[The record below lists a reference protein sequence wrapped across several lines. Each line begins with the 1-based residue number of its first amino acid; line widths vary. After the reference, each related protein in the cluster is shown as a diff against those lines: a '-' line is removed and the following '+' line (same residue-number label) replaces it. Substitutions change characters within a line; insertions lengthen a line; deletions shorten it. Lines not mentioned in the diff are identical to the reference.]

1 MPDPVSEHASDCGG
15 RRAPGEVPRKA
26 SATSLQGQNILCEA
40 KVEGAPSPEPRR
52 EHGNAGAIADFM
64 VAVEVIRGAGSSSSP
79 FRSNNPGSRE
89 RKVISLRRGF
99 VASGPV
105 TVSSDAIALS
115 SSLSPPG
122 RRRDVPGRRPPAT
135 LSGSPMLRCGRV
147 RASSGANLYAG
158 PRGLF

>member
-64 VAVEVIRGAGSSSSP
+64 VAVEVISGAGRASLARPLPLEVLLSP
-79 FRSNNPGSRE
+79 FE
-89 RKVISLRRGF
+89 L
-99 VASGPV
+99 
-105 TVSSDAIALS
+105 
-115 SSLSPPG
+115 
-122 RRRDVPGRRPPAT
+122 
-135 LSGSPMLRCGRV
+135 
-147 RASSGANLYAG
+147 
-158 PRGLF
+158 